1 MLSGLYSWMRQIIVF
16 LLVTEL
22 LTRLTSEKYRKY
34 LKLAVGLCLMFLVAS
49 PLLKKL
55 SGLDFAQM
63 FREAQL
69 RTDFMPGKIEGEGA
83 WRDGVLTE
91 YETVVKKQLD
101 EILAGL
107 SLTVKKV
114 QFWIEDS
121 VIEGMSVWVEG
132 TGEGM
137 DGEEKTEMEKI
148 SITEIVIDL
157 DREEGGKTDTDSVTE
172 FVARM
177 RIADFY
183 DMDITHIN
191 VIKEE

>member
-1 MLSGLYSWMRQIIVF
+1 MLSGLYGWMRQIIVF

-22 LTRLTSEKYRKY
+22 LTRLANEKYRKY

-49 PLLKKL
+49 PLLKKF
-55 SGLDFAQM
+55 SGLDFAKM

-69 RTDFMPGKIEGEGA
+69 RIEFMPEKIEGEGA
-83 WRDGVLTE
+83 WRDGVLAE
-91 YETVVKKQLD
+91 YETTVKKQLD
-101 EILAGL
+101 ELLQGL

-114 QFWIEDS
+114 QFWLSDG
-121 VIEGMSVWVEG
+121 VIEGMSVWVE
-132 TGEGM
+132 E
-137 DGEEKTEMEKI
+137 EKI
-148 SITEIVIDL
+148 SITEIIINL
-157 DREEGGKTDTDSVTE
+157 DGEDGGEPDGDSVVE
-172 FVARM
+172 FVARK

>member
-1 MLSGLYSWMRQIIVF
+1 MLSGLYGWMRQIIVF

-22 LTRLTSEKYRKY
+22 LTLLANEKYRKY

-49 PLLKKL
+49 PLLKKF
-55 SGLDFAQM
+55 SGLDFAKM

-69 RTDFMPGKIEGEGA
+69 RIEFMPEKIEGEGA
-83 WRDGVLTE
+83 WRDGVLAE
-91 YETVVKKQLD
+91 YETTVKKQLD
-101 EILAGL
+101 ELLQGL

-114 QFWIEDS
+114 QFWLSDG
-121 VIEGMSVWVEG
+121 VIEGMSVWVE
-132 TGEGM
+132 
-137 DGEEKTEMEKI
+137 EEKEEGGAEKDMEKI
-148 SITEIVIDL
+148 SITEIIINL
-157 DREEGGKTDTDSVTE
+157 DGEDGGEPDGDSVVE
-172 FVARM
+172 FVARK